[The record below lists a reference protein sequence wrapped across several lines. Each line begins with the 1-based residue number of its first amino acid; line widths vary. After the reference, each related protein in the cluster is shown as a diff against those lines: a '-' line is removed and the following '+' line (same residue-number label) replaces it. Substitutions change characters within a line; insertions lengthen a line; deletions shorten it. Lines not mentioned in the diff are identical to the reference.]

1 MNQPQQPSSTPRSN
15 SQRTHQP
22 RRRGTRGGGRTIHSN
37 SPRASTSSEGTAQ
50 TVHDPAARQQMKQT
64 MAIALMTNPA
74 IPLPFP
80 LAIPLGITML
90 AFPNGKEKPN
100 ESSG

>member
-1 MNQPQQPSSTPRSN
+1 
-15 SQRTHQP
+15 
-22 RRRGTRGGGRTIHSN
+22 
-37 SPRASTSSEGTAQ
+37 
-50 TVHDPAARQQMKQT
+50 MKQT

-90 AFPNGKEKPN
+90 AFPNGKEKEKEP
-100 ESSG
+100 SG